1 MDAVVSPAQ
10 AVARYLIDSGLLT
23 PAMADQAWERQRSTQ
38 ERWTTALVRSGAIS
52 GDDLLRRLS
61 RREARDV
68 VLVDGHPLGRDL
80 LRLLPEETAFALGVL
95 PVHRAEDVLFV
106 AVPERGLEDPELT
119 LIESRLGL
127 HLEPL
132 PVREADVR
140 GLLMKGLQLLGT
152 RPIPAPRSVEERTG
166 STEIEGPRAFDPI
179 LDRAISLGADEL
191 RLERSK
197 EGPEV
202 RFRIDG
208 RLRPRVSMPLPPD
221 SAARLL
227 AQLRPDS
234 VPGGRFRRRTLEVEV
249 EMGRDPL
256 GETAI
261 LRMRDRSARPLAL
274 PDLGMSADAMEGIRR
289 ALECPEGLVLVGGPA
304 GSGRRTTLGAMTE
317 RLKAGGRTVAVAHG
331 ATPSLLGEL
340 LKKEPDAL
348 VVEGI
353 SDAETAAAAVRAS
366 TRGILVLARVEA
378 PDATGAVG
386 MLFDLRV
393 DPTIL
398 SLGLV
403 ASVSQRLLRRIC
415 EGCRRPERP
424 DAQELEDLGLDRV
437 LGGLTLRRGEGC
449 AACGGEGLRG
459 RVAVAEVWSPPDDL
473 RAELSRG
480 PSGRRLR
487 SLALA
492 RGFRPLVLDGIEKI
506 RAGMSTLGEL
516 AEAIPFLEVLQARD
530 VVPGR

>member
-10 AVARYLIDSGLLT
+10 AVARYLVDSGLLT
-23 PAMADQAWERQRSTQ
+23 PGMADQAWERQRSTQ
-38 ERWTTALVRSGAIS
+38 ERWTTALVRSRAIS
-52 GDDLLRRLS
+52 GDELLRRLS

-68 VLVDGHPLGRDL
+68 VLVDGHPLRREL
-80 LRLLPEETAFALGVL
+80 LHLLPEEMAFALGVL
-95 PVHRAEDVLFV
+95 PVHRAKDVLFV
-106 AVPERGLEDPELT
+106 AVPERGPEDPELT

-140 GLLMKGLQLLGT
+140 GLLMKGLQLLAT
-152 RPIPAPRSVEERTG
+152 RPTPAPRSVEERAG
-166 STEIEGPRAFDPI
+166 LKEIEGPRAFDSI
-179 LDRAISLGADEL
+179 LDRAIALGAEEI
-191 RLERSK
+191 RLERAK
-197 EGPEV
+197 DGPEV

-208 RLRPRVSMPLPPD
+208 RLRPRLSMPLPPEG
-221 SAARLL
+221 AAGLL
-227 AQLRPDS
+227 AQLRSDS
-234 VPGGRFRRRTLEVEV
+234 VRGSRFRRRTLEVEV
-249 EMGRDPL
+249 EMGRVPL
-256 GETAI
+256 GETAV
-261 LRMRDRSARPLAL
+261 LRMRDQAAGPLAL
-274 PDLGMSADAMEGIRR
+274 SDLGMSAPAVEGIRR
-289 ALECPEGLVLVGGPA
+289 ALESPEGLVLVGGPA
-304 GSGRRTTLGAMTE
+304 GSGRGTTLGAMTDC
-317 RLKAGGRTVAVAHG
+317 LKEGGRTVAVARG

-340 LKKEPDAL
+340 LQKEPDVL
-348 VVEGI
+348 VVEDITDG
-353 SDAETAAAAVRAS
+353 ETAAAAVRTS

-386 MLFDLRV
+386 RLLDLRV

-415 EGCRRPERP
+415 EGCRRPGLP

-437 LGGLTLRRGEGC
+437 LGGLSLRRGEGC

-459 RVAVAEVWSPPDDL
+459 RVAVAEVWSPTDDL

-480 PSGRRLR
+480 TSGRRLR

-492 RGFRPLVLDGIEKI
+492 RGFRPLVLDGLEKI

-516 AEAIPFLEVLQARD
+516 AEAIPYLEILQTRD
-530 VVPGR
+530 FVPGR